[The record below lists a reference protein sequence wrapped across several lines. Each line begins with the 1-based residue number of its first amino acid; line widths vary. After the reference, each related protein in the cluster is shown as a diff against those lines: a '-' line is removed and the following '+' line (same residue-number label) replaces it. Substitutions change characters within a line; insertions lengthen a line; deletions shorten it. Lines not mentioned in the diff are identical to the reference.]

1 MANLEAEK
9 SQHLK
14 QRAVSAKEHKKQK
27 KDKKRSREEAG
38 LPETAEDNVGDDAAE
53 KKRKRMALYGV

>member
-1 MANLEAEK
+1 M
-9 SQHLK
+9 
-14 QRAVSAKEHKKQK
+14 K
-27 KDKKRSREEAG
+27 KDKKRNREEAG